1 MEQTWRQKIEGYGV
15 LPVIEIDDA
24 QKAVPLADALAA
36 GGLPC
41 AEITFRT
48 AAAAEAIR
56 QIHAARPGFLL
67 AAGTVLSAQQADEAM
82 AAGAQLLVS
91 PGFSPAV
98 SAHCAGKDYPHI
110 PGVCTPTEVEAAMS
124 AGHTVLKLFPAEVS
138 GGAAMLRALHGP
150 YRTARFMPTGG
161 VKMANLAEYLR
172 CPAVFACGGTW
183 IAPPEQIAAG
193 AFDRIRAAAAAAA
206 AAVAYVKEVRG

>member
-56 QIHAARPGFLL
+56 QIHAARPDFLL

-98 SAHCAGKDYPHI
+98 SAHCAGKDYPLI
-110 PGVCTPTEVEAAMS
+110 PGVSTPTEVEAAS
-124 AGHTVLKLFPAEVS
+124 AARHTVLKLFPAEVS

-150 YRTARFMPTGG
+150 YRTVRFMPTGG

-183 IAPPEQIAAG
+183 IAPPEQITAG

-206 AAVAYVKEVRG
+206 AVGKEVGG

>member
-1 MEQTWRQKIEGYGV
+1 MEQTWRQKLEGYGV

-67 AAGTVLSAQQADEAM
+67 VAGTVLSAQQADEAM
-82 AAGAQLLVS
+82 AAGVQLLVS

-98 SAHCAGKDYPHI
+98 SAHCAGKDYPLI
-110 PGVCTPTEVEAAMS
+110 PGVCTPTEVEAAMA

-150 YRTARFMPTGG
+150 YHTVRFMPTGG

-206 AAVAYVKEVRG
+206 ALVKEVRG

>member
-110 PGVCTPTEVEAAMS
+110 PGVCTPTEVEAAMA

-150 YRTARFMPTGG
+150 YRTVRFMPTGG

>member
-1 MEQTWRQKIEGYGV
+1 MEQTWRQTIEGYGV

-48 AAAAEAIR
+48 AAAEAIR

-67 AAGTVLSAQQADEAM
+67 AAGTVLSPQQADEAM

-91 PGFSPAV
+91 PGFSPSV
-98 SAHCAGKDYPHI
+98 SAHCTGKGYPLI
-110 PGVCTPTEVEAAMS
+110 PGVCTPTEVEAAMA
-124 AGHTVLKLFPAEVS
+124 AGHTVLKFFPAEVS

-150 YRTARFMPTGG
+150 YRTVCFMPTGG
-161 VKMANLAEYLR
+161 VKMTNLAEYLR

-193 AFDRIRAAAAAAA
+193 AFDRIRAAAAAA
-206 AAVAYVKEVRG
+206 VAYVKEVRG

>member
-1 MEQTWRQKIEGYGV
+1 MEQTWRETIEGCGV

-41 AEITFRT
+41 AEITLRT

-56 QIHAARPGFLL
+56 RIRAARPGFLL
-67 AAGTVLSAQQADEAM
+67 AAGTVLSSPQADEAM

-98 SAHCAGKDYPHI
+98 SAHCAAKGYPLI
-110 PGVCTPTEVEAAMS
+110 PGVCTPTEVEAAMA
-124 AGHTVLKLFPAEVS
+124 AGHTVLKFFPAEVS
-138 GGAAMLRALHGP
+138 GGTAMLRALHGP
-150 YRTARFMPTGG
+150 YRTVRFMPTGG
-161 VKMANLAEYLR
+161 VKMANLTEYLR

-206 AAVAYVKEVRG
+206 EQVKEVRG

>member
-1 MEQTWRQKIEGYGV
+1 MEQTWRQKLEGYGV

-98 SAHCAGKDYPHI
+98 SAHCAGKGYPLI
-110 PGVCTPTEVEAAMS
+110 PGVCTPTEVEAAMA

-150 YRTARFMPTGG
+150 YRTVRFMPTGG

-172 CPAVFACGGTW
+172 CPAVLACGGTW

-206 AAVAYVKEVRG
+206 ALVKEVRG